1 MFRLFRGLTAASLIL
16 SGLLVPASAQAQTR
30 SGDASSDEAQLE
42 VELLG
47 FPISVSPADALTVSL
62 EVTNGGAAAAN
73 DLEVGLTIYR
83 GVLSRFEL
91 AQTYEGRLGRVVA
104 SDTIKVEGTID
115 PGQKRTIEVSK
126 PLSELDAFRDSTTDR
141 AHPVRVVVRSGDI
154 ASEPV
159 DTHMVFF
166 SQPPEK
172 PLGIGM
178 VIPLH
183 SKSMYTDAA
192 RPGVVTSDGLE
203 KSVTSGRLDSTLRAL
218 EEYPNLPVTLAPS
231 GMLISMLQD
240 MSDGYPRRSKNGTT
254 NVSRE
259 DPRALAATRA
269 LASIRTL
276 ITRPNTRLIA
286 TTYSPT
292 SLPALN
298 RFGLDDLVNSQL
310 TEGRNILKSEPVG
323 LLGGQAMPGWL
334 LPANGDLDD
343 ASLAELQHTESN
355 RLILSSRS
363 LRQQSGS
370 LTRGLPVKLEGG
382 GRTATDGLAGVE
394 TIALVGDPGLNSH
407 IENANELGVV
417 EARQRFA
424 AETATIHLETPGLIR
439 AVVALAPLEWEVE
452 PGSVAGILSTLSF
465 APWLVATTP
474 DNIAAQLSPPANQEV
489 RLATSETL
497 LESFKQVPAS
507 SYFTALEDAQNAID
521 RYAELAP
528 PPEQLGALSRRL
540 LIAESADWWSSR
552 TLLARGLAFARA
564 VPVSV
569 SSEIKMIRAPA
580 PQTITL
586 TSRTGVIP
594 LSVGSALKYPV
605 DVVIRLDSDKLRFPD
620 GNRIDVNRLK
630 PPNQTFRVR
639 AITQASGTFP
649 LTVQVL
655 TPSGRLVSDSQ
666 LTIRS
671 TAYNVVALSITGG
684 AGVFLVGWWAI
695 GAVRR
700 RLPLA

>member
-1 MFRLFRGLTAASLIL
+1 MFSLSRRLTALALALGVL
-16 SGLLVPASAQAQTR
+16 SIPAAAQAQTR
-30 SGDASSDEAQLE
+30 SGDTASDEVQLE
-42 VELLG
+42 VKLTG
-47 FPISVSPADALTVSL
+47 FPIAVGTADALTVTL
-62 EVTNGGAAAAN
+62 EVTNDGEAVAE

-104 SDTIKVEGTID
+104 SDTIAVEGAVD
-115 PGQKRTIEVSK
+115 PGQTRTIEVSK
-126 PLSELDAFRDSTTDR
+126 PMSELAAFRSSTIDR
-141 AHPVRVVVRSGDI
+141 AHPVRVVVRSGDD

-172 PLGIGM
+172 PLGISM

-183 SKSMYTDAA
+183 SPSMYTDAA
-192 RPGVVTSDGLE
+192 RPGVVTTDMLE
-203 KSVTSGRLDSTLRAL
+203 KSVASGRLDSILRTL
-218 EEYPNLPVTLAPS
+218 EDYPDLPITLAPS

-240 MSDGYPRRSKNGTT
+240 MSDGYPRSTNNGTT
-254 NVSRE
+254 NVSGE
-259 DPRALAATRA
+259 DPRALAAARA
-269 LASIRTL
+269 LTSIRTL
-276 ITRPNTRLIA
+276 IARPNTRLIA

-298 RFGLDDLVNSQL
+298 RFELGDLVNSQL
-310 TEGRNILKSEPVG
+310 TEGRNILKGEPVG
-323 LLGGQAMPGWL
+323 LLGGQPMPGWL

-343 ASLAELQHTESN
+343 ASLTVLQHTESN
-355 RLILSSRS
+355 QLILSSRS

-370 LTRGLPVKLEGG
+370 LTRGLPVTLDGG
-382 GRTATDGLAGVE
+382 GRTSTDGLTGVE
-394 TIALVGDPGLNSH
+394 TVALIGDTRLNSQ
-407 IENANELGVV
+407 IENAHELGTI

-424 AETATIHLETPGLIR
+424 AETATIHLETPGLVR
-439 AVVALAPLEWEVE
+439 AVVALSPLDWQVE
-452 PGSVAGILSTLSF
+452 AGDVGGILSTLSF

-474 DNIAAQLSPPANQEV
+474 DNIVAQLKPPADQRV
-489 RLATSETL
+489 RLAASATL
-497 LESFKQVPAS
+497 LENFEELPPAG
-507 SYFTALEDAQNAID
+507 YFTALEDAQSAID

-528 PPEQLGALSRRL
+528 PPAQLGALSRRL
-540 LIAESADWWSSR
+540 LIAESADWWSGR
-552 TLLARGLAFARA
+552 TQLARGLAFARS
-564 VPVSV
+564 VPASV
-569 SSEIKMIRAPA
+569 SSEIEMIRAPE

-594 LSVGSALKYPV
+594 LSVGSALEYPV

-620 GNRIDVNRLK
+620 GNRIDVTQLK

-639 AITQASGTFP
+639 AITQSSGTFP
-649 LTVQVL
+649 LKVQVL
-655 TPSGRLVSDSQ
+655 TPSGQLVSDSQ

-684 AGVFLVGWWAI
+684 AAVFLVGWWAI

-700 RLPLA
+700 RLSG